1 MSASGR
7 AGLFTMDNGPF
18 FYDLRG
24 SPYTA
29 EKRQK
34 SGALRLEFGT
44 LTLTNAGT
52 TSATVTTTINT
63 GIAAFAS
70 LDRLP
75 TPVVSESSGYYGAC
89 TGGPFTSA
97 KLTIFA
103 QATGRFSGWI
113 SGCSLSYMVIGY

>member
-44 LTLTNAGT
+44 LTLTDATT
-52 TSATVTTTINT
+52 TSATVRTTINT
-63 GIAAFAS
+63 GIAAFVNPNT
-70 LDRLP
+70 LP
-75 TPVVSESSGYYGAC
+75 TPILHESSGFFGFSTA
-89 TGGPFTSA
+89 GPYSSG
-97 KLTIFA
+97 KLTIYA
-103 QATGRFSGWI
+103 KSDGRFSGWI
-113 SGCSLSYMVIGY
+113 SGATISYAVIGY